1 MAQIQRQGANQ
12 NSKHDQR
19 SVASQETYER
29 QLQDASYE
37 QRQMEVELCLAAADG
52 LDDLEPESPD
62 DKDDVDYDTEMSCED
77 EDAIYDEPQDLESIQ
92 AAGDCCAESVF
103 ASEFDAIYVV
113 SSVEGGYKCLV
124 EEDLSKWAYYH
135 SSSKGKRRPREL
147 SKEPS
152 RMTCYRAIARWLE
165 DDFQGSLSNPAKLIQ
180 KLKSEEPIA
189 QAAFCREHSLRPPA
203 LNKAIKDSYLV
214 WPDSALPLAKLFK

>member
-77 EDAIYDEPQDLESIQ
+77 EDAIYEEPQDL
-92 AAGDCCAESVF
+92 
-103 ASEFDAIYVV
+103 
-113 SSVEGGYKCLV
+113 
-124 EEDLSKWAYYH
+124 
-135 SSSKGKRRPREL
+135 
-147 SKEPS
+147 
-152 RMTCYRAIARWLE
+152 
-165 DDFQGSLSNPAKLIQ
+165 
-180 KLKSEEPIA
+180 
-189 QAAFCREHSLRPPA
+189 
-203 LNKAIKDSYLV
+203 
-214 WPDSALPLAKLFK
+214 